1 MGNFY
6 VIVLDGVG
14 CGAQEDADEY
24 GDVGSNTLGHV
35 SATTKVELPNLQK
48 VGLGNIIPLDSVA
61 PVIDPI
67 ASYGKMREVSAGKDS
82 TTGHWEI
89 AGIHLEEAFPTYPK
103 GFPQEVIDAFC
114 KKVGVEG
121 VLTNLPYSGTEVIAE
136 YGDEHLKTGKP
147 IVYTSADSVFQ
158 VATNDSV
165 TSVEQLH
172 EWCRIARE
180 EVLIGEHNV
189 GRVIARPFTG
199 ESGAF
204 ERISDKRQDFSAIPP
219 EKNVM
224 ALLEKNGVKRY
235 SVGKIIDLFAGIG
248 FTQYR
253 KTKSNAEGISQF
265 LSMMHGVEN
274 SFVFV
279 NLIDFDQLYGHRND
293 PKGFAGSL
301 KEFDKAVPAILNNLR
316 DDDVLI
322 LTADHGNDPV
332 SDSTDHAREFVP
344 LLMVQPNK
352 KVGEN
357 LGIRSTFSDIAATA
371 LDYFNVD
378 ADLPGTS
385 FLRR

>member
-14 CGAQEDADEY
+14 CGAQEDAHEY
-24 GDVGSNTLGHV
+24 GDTGSNTLGHV
-35 SATTKVELPNLQK
+35 SATTNVELPNLEK
-48 VGLGNIIPLDSVA
+48 IGLGNIIPMDSVA
-61 PVIDPI
+61 PVFDPL
-67 ASYGKMREVSAGKDS
+67 ASFGKMREVSAGKDS

-89 AGIHLEEAFPTYPK
+89 AGIHLDQAFPTYPK

-114 KKVGVEG
+114 EKVGVDG
-121 VLTNLPYSGTEVIAE
+121 ALTNLPYSGTEVIAE
-136 YGDEHLKTGKP
+136 YGEEHLKTGKP

-158 VATNDSV
+158 VATHDSV
-165 TSVEQLH
+165 TPVEQLH

-199 ESGAF
+199 DPGNF
-204 ERISDKRQDFSAIPP
+204 ERISEKRQDFSAIPP
-219 EKNVM
+219 EKNLM

-279 NLIDFDQLYGHRND
+279 NLIDFDQLFGHRND
-293 PKGFAGSL
+293 PEGFAGSL
-301 KEFDKAVPAILNNLR
+301 KEFDQAVPAIVNNLK

-322 LTADHGNDPV
+322 ITADHGNDPC
-332 SDSTDHAREFVP
+332 SDSSDHSREFVP
-344 LLMVQPNK
+344 LLMIQADKNT
-352 KVGEN
+352 GIE

-371 LDYFNVD
+371 LDYFNVEEK
-378 ADLPGTS
+378 LPGTS
-385 FLRR
+385 FLRK

>member
-1 MGNFY
+1 
-6 VIVLDGVG
+6 
-14 CGAQEDADEY
+14 
-24 GDVGSNTLGHV
+24 
-35 SATTKVELPNLQK
+35 
-48 VGLGNIIPLDSVA
+48 
-61 PVIDPI
+61 
-67 ASYGKMREVSAGKDS
+67 
-82 TTGHWEI
+82 
-89 AGIHLEEAFPTYPK
+89 
-103 GFPQEVIDAFC
+103 
-114 KKVGVEG
+114 
-121 VLTNLPYSGTEVIAE
+121 
-136 YGDEHLKTGKP
+136 
-147 IVYTSADSVFQ
+147 
-158 VATNDSV
+158 
-165 TSVEQLH
+165 
-172 EWCRIARE
+172 
-180 EVLIGEHNV
+180 VLIGEHNV